1 MKTTRLLAAGILLI
15 SSLIALRAQDD
26 EQSTRYGIGGVA
38 SFGADQHMAPIKGL
52 PGVPSCCPEYSSALA
67 FTPSIDL
74 LAHLRFSQALRGET
88 RIGFDYHPSTL
99 SAQATTVISP
109 NGIEEQLLID
119 HQLTTMRA
127 YLSVTPMLSYD
138 VSRRL
143 SILGGVRAGF
153 LAASSFSQKESIVAP
168 SDVTYEDGNRTR
180 FVLDS
185 NAVPDAASTRL
196 AAVAGIRYDI
206 PVTSDE
212 RWHIMPELVAVYG
225 LGSIQSSQ
233 QWNQSSIRLGVG
245 VVWQNYKL
253 PDPPPPPPPPPVPVI
268 VENKDSIEAAK
279 RDSIAAAK
287 RDSLL
292 AAQKEEEAR
301 RAKQKKTYSL
311 AVKGATSELRDENDK
326 PLAAQSLVVTNAVS
340 LNLYALLNYI
350 FFDSASAVIPQRYHR
365 LTPDDTRSFKLEML
379 NGAGT
384 FAIYRDLLNIVGYKL
399 RSNPSEKIII
409 TGCNSDEGA
418 ERNNRDLS
426 RARAAAVRDYL
437 TSIWSID
444 PGRMELQARDQP
456 ENPSSDN
463 VIDGN
468 EENRRVEITGQ
479 NSRILDPIFFT
490 DTLRSVNAKSLAV
503 TADVQSDTAV
513 RTWTLDIY
521 QGTRLLEKVSGKGA
535 IPTPIRWNISNKPDD
550 LPHTREPLRFDL
562 EVVDEAG
569 QRQTMQP
576 KGYNVEQVYRSD
588 KKTEK
593 FNMIIF
599 GFNESEFTKQHD
611 RILDIIRPR
620 ITPKSKVTVEGYTDR
635 LGTEDYNLRLSQR
648 RASAVAQRLNLKR
661 DSAKGYG
668 SGGSTFDNN
677 TPEGRLYSRTVII
690 TIETTVE

>member
-1 MKTTRLLAAGILLI
+1 MKTLASILCIAATLVYSALI
-15 SSLIALRAQDD
+15 QAQ
-26 EQSTRYGIGGVA
+26 ENEPSVQYGLGGVVA
-38 SFGADQHMAPIKGL
+38 FGADNHYAPIKGL
-52 PGVPSCCPEYSSALA
+52 PGVPSCCPEYNNALA
-67 FTPSIDL
+67 FTPALDL
-74 LAHLRFSQALRGET
+74 LAHLRFSQTFRGEM
-88 RIGFDYHPSTL
+88 RLGFDYHPSTL
-99 SAQATTVISP
+99 TAQVSTTIAPS
-109 NGIEEQLLID
+109 GIEEQAIID
-119 HQLTTMRA
+119 HQLKTMRS
-127 YLSVTPMLSYD
+127 YLSVTPLLSFD
-138 VSRRL
+138 VTRRL

-153 LAASSFSQKESIVAP
+153 LASSSFSQQEVLVSP
-168 SDVTYEDGNRTR
+168 SDVTYEDGSRTR
-180 FVLDS
+180 FVIDS
-185 NAVPDAASTRL
+185 NAVPDAATTRL
-196 AAVAGIRYDI
+196 AAVAGLRYDI
-206 PVTSDE
+206 PITTDE
-212 RWHIMPELVAVYG
+212 RWHIMPEIVAVYG
-225 LGSIQSSQ
+225 LGSLQSTQ

-253 PDPPPPPPPPPVPVI
+253 PEPPPPPPAPIVPII
-268 VENKDSIEAAK
+268 VENRDSIEAAR

-301 RAKQKKTYSL
+301 KAAQKKTYAFSIKEASSQL
-311 AVKGATSELRDENDK
+311 LDENNQ
-326 PLAAQSLVVTNAVS
+326 PLSTQKLVVTNAVS

-365 LTPDDTRSFKLEML
+365 LTPEDTRTFTLDQL

-399 RSNPSEKIII
+399 RNNPTEKIVL

-418 ERNNRDLS
+418 ERSNRDLS
-426 RARAAAVRDYL
+426 RARASAVRDYL

-444 PGRMELQARDQP
+444 PSRIELQSRNMPD
-456 ENPSSDN
+456 NPSSNN
-463 VIDGN
+463 VVDGN
-468 EENRRVEITGQ
+468 EENRRVEITGPD
-479 NSRILDPIFFT
+479 NRILDPIFFT
-490 DTLRSVNAKSLAV
+490 DTLRSVNAKSLAI
-503 TADVQSDTAV
+503 TTNVQSDTAI

-521 QGTRLLEKVSGKGA
+521 QGTRLLEKLSGKGA
-535 IPTPIRWNISNKPDD
+535 IPTPIRWNISTKSDK
-550 LPHTREPLRFDL
+550 LPNTKDPIRFDL

-569 QRQTMQP
+569 QRQTLQP
-576 KGYNVEQVYRSD
+576 TGYQVDQVYRAD

-635 LGTEDYNLRLSQR
+635 LGGEDYNLRLSQR

-661 DSAKGYG
+661 ENAKGYG
-668 SGGSTFDNN
+668 SGGNIFDNN

-690 TIETTVE
+690 TIETPME

>member
-1 MKTTRLLAAGILLI
+1 MKQFIVALHIIVVAFSVAVLSAQENE
-15 SSLIALRAQDD
+15 SSLQ
-26 EQSTRYGIGGVA
+26 YGVGGVA
-38 SFGADQHMAPIKGL
+38 AFGADQHYAPIKGL
-52 PGVPSCCPEYSSALA
+52 PGVPSCCPEYNSALA
-67 FTPSIDL
+67 LTPAIDL
-74 LAHLRFSQALRGET
+74 LAHLRFSQSLRGEM
-88 RIGFDYHPSTL
+88 RLGFDYHPSTL
-99 SAQATTVISP
+99 TARVATTIAPSGV
-109 NGIEEQLLID
+109 EEQAIID

-127 YLSVTPMLSYD
+127 YFSISPLLSFDVT
-138 VSRRL
+138 RRL
-143 SILGGVRAGF
+143 SVLGGIRAGF
-153 LAASSFSQKESIVAP
+153 LAASSFSQKEVLVSP
-168 SDVTYEDGNRTR
+168 SDITYEDGSRTR
-180 FVLDS
+180 FVIDS
-185 NAVPDAASTRL
+185 SAVPDASSTRL
-196 AAVAGIRYDI
+196 AAMAGIRYDI
-206 PVTSDE
+206 PITHDE
-212 RWHIMPELVAVYG
+212 RWHVMPELVAVYG
-225 LGSIQSSQ
+225 LGSLQSSQ
-233 QWNQSSIRLGVG
+233 QWNQSSIRLGIG

-253 PDPPPPPPPPPVPVI
+253 PDPPPPPPPPLVPVI
-268 VENKDSIEAAK
+268 VENRDSIEAAR

-301 RAKQKKTYSL
+301 KAKEKKRYAFAL
-311 AVKGATSELRDENDK
+311 KGASSQLLDENNQ
-326 PLAAQSLVVTNAVS
+326 PLAQQKLVVTNAVS

-350 FFDSASAVIPQRYHR
+350 FFDSVSAVIPARYHR
-365 LTPDDTRSFKLEML
+365 LTPDDTRTFKLDML

-399 RSNPSEKIII
+399 RNSPSEKIVI

-444 PGRMELQARDQP
+444 PARIEIQSRNKP

-468 EENRRVEITGQ
+468 QENRRVEITGPE
-479 NSRILDPIFFT
+479 NRSLDPIFFT
-490 DTLRSVNAKSLAV
+490 DTLRSVNATSLAITPDI
-503 TADVQSDTAV
+503 TADTTI
-513 RTWTLDIY
+513 RNWTLDIY
-521 QGTRLLEKVSGKGA
+521 QGTRLLEKLTGKGA
-535 IPTPIRWNISNKPDD
+535 IPSPIRWNIAGKPDAY
-550 LPHTREPLRFDL
+550 PHTKEPLRFDL

-569 QRQTMQP
+569 QRQTTQP
-576 KGYNVEQVYRSD
+576 SPYAVEQVYRSD

-635 LGTEDYNLRLSQR
+635 LGGEDYNLRLSQR
-648 RASAVAQRLNLKR
+648 RAAAVAQRLNLKR

-668 SGGSTFDNN
+668 SGGSIFDND

-690 TIETTVE
+690 TIETVVE